1 MTSIYFLLLIVTFLK
16 EWATLNNQCERVR
29 LFPGCSLLLLLLAL
43 IYPRPF
49 AAPLL
54 CVCFCLPSPLHELE
68 ELFWNLLQNFL
79 GQFALGQMLAE
90 VHGLAAVTCLRGT
103 LINIVEFIQ
112 EVPLV
117 VVHGANQAE
126 NDGTRIFGEL
136 FEQLL

>member
-1 MTSIYFLLLIVTFLK
+1 MTSIYFLLLIVTYLK
-16 EWATLNNQCERVR
+16 EWVTLNNQCERVR

-54 CVCFCLPSPLHELE
+54 FVCFCHTSPLHELE

-103 LINIVEFIQ
+103 LIKIVEFIQ